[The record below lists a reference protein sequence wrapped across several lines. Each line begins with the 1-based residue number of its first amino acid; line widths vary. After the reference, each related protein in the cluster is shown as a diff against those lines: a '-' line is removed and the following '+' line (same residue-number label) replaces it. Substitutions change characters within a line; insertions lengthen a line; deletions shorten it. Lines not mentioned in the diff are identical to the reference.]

1 MVQEISSS
9 VRQSNGHSVIN
20 MCSKN
25 KPAIAIRLL
34 KTTSACITNNRGRG
48 GGGGVCLAKTEK
60 TGCGTMRI
68 QKERKERKTRS
79 KENQSTVAW
88 TRRCCRI

>member
-34 KTTSACITNNRGRG
+34 KTTSACIT
-48 GGGGVCLAKTEK
+48 KD
-60 TGCGTMRI
+60 
-68 QKERKERKTRS
+68 RKKLDVS
-79 KENQSTVAW
+79 PKG
-88 TRRCCRI
+88 

>member
-48 GGGGVCLAKTEK
+48 GGGGFNLEK
-60 TGCGTMRI
+60 TNKNVYFKMRI

>member
-48 GGGGVCLAKTEK
+48 GGVSLAKTEK